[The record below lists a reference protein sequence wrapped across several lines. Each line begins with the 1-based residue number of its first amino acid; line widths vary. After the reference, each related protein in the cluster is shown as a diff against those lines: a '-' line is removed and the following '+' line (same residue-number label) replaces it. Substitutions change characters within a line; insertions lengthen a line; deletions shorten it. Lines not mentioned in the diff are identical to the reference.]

1 VTVGLHGRVRTL
13 EQAVRQRLGCPTC
26 RGCEVVG
33 LADGEPWPDG
43 LTERGACRDCGR
55 GVKVYAGLDLAA
67 V

>member
-1 VTVGLHGRVRTL
+1 MMNGRVRTL

-33 LADGEPWPDG
+33 LADGEPWPDW
-43 LTERGACRDCGR
+43 LDERGRCGDCGR